1 MVIKLLLGEELNE
14 FVLSSDV
21 IKAIELI
28 YDDCD

>member
-1 MVIKLLLGEELNE
+1 MVIKLLLDEELNK

-28 YDDCD
+28 YDDGD